1 MKGKDLKQAKVYK
14 VQLDVERPLTFDF
27 NALCELQEF
36 YADPFQ
42 AVAGL
47 EAMNFKAMRALLYS
61 TLVAGALIEDENA
74 EFDLTINKV
83 GVILGQLMQDEES
96 FGKVFE
102 KVAEAIT
109 DFFPEPEVE
118 QETADT
124 ESKKDEVEEKN

>member
-14 VQLDVERPLTFDF
+14 VELDKVRPLTFDF

-36 YADPFQ
+36 YPDPFQ

-47 EAMNFKAMRALLYS
+47 ENMNFKAMRALLYS
-61 TLVAGALIEDENA
+61 TLVAGALIEDEN
-74 EFDLTINKV
+74 EELDLSLYEV
-83 GVILGQLMQDEES
+83 GNILGQLMQDEES

-102 KVAEAIT
+102 KVAESVT

-118 QETADT
+118 QKAADT
-124 ESKKDEVEEKN
+124 EGKEVEEKNE